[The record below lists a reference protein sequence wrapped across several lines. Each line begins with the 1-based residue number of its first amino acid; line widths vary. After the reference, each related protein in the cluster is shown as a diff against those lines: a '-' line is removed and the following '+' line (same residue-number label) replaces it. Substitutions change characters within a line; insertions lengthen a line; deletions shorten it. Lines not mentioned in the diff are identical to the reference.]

1 MITNQEKL
9 NVVEN
14 RLVLLEIIMN
24 SFISHAEEFQ
34 GKYSLEDEFLK
45 YNKKKM
51 VLLEEKQALTNQG

>member
-51 VLLEEKQALTNQG
+51 VLLEEKRALTNQG